1 MKLPETL
8 EITSSCYLLDGGT
21 TSLTCVDENGEEH
34 NVLLAQH
41 AFRDGAIGWEPG
53 RLYFDDE
60 IIDVRSSEE
69 TRIVCLLENARI
81 CFRDI
86 PVEGEVIEL
95 SENRLFLAKEV
106 EEMMEA
112 KPNKNLG
119 RLRDSVVAYVRS
131 KAYLEFLKT

>member
-8 EITSSCYLLDGGT
+8 EITNSCYLLDGGT
-21 TSLTCVDENGEEH
+21 TALTCVDEDGEKH

-60 IIDVRSSEE
+60 IIDVRSAEE
-69 TRIVCLLENARI
+69 TRIVSLLENATI
-81 CFRDI
+81 CYRDR

-95 SENRLFLAKEV
+95 SENRLFLAKDV

-112 KPNKNLG
+112 RPNENLE
-119 RLRDSVVAYVRS
+119 RLRDSMVAYIRS
-131 KAYLEFLKT
+131 KAFVEFLKT